1 MERLEMML
9 GTKAEKEEV
18 LVRMLEWLT
27 GLKAMNDGLIGRGG
41 N

>member
-18 LVRMLEWLT
+18 LVMMLEWPGMVLE
-27 GLKAMNDGLIGRGG
+27 
-41 N
+41 

>member
-9 GTKAEKEEV
+9 GTKAEEEV
-18 LVRMLEWLT
+18 LVMMLEWLA
-27 GLKAMNDGLIGRGG
+27 GLKAMDDGLIGRGG

>member
-1 MERLEMML
+1 MML

-18 LVRMLEWLT
+18 LVMMLEWLA
-27 GLKAMNDGLIGRGG
+27 GLKAMDDGLIGRGG